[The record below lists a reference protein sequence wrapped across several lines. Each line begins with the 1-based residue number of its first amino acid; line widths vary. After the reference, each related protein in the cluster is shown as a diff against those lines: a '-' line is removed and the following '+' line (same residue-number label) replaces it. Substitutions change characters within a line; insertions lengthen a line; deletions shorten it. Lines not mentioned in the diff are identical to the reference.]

1 MFGKRKKQERKIGS
15 AFDRLL
21 NYTFKKDEDMNT
33 QLLDLADIVIN
44 NRPLLANFEEIAS
57 IGEVNHAISFLS
69 GVVYALD
76 GSVYRSGAE
85 TRLFAT
91 WKAFEDGTLKKYIK
105 DFGIDE

>member
-1 MFGKRKKQERKIGS
+1 
-15 AFDRLL
+15 
-21 NYTFKKDEDMNT
+21 MNT

-76 GSVYRSGAE
+76 GSVYRLGE
-85 TRLFAT
+85 KLDYLQREKL
-91 WKAFEDGTLKKYIK
+91 LKMVL
-105 DFGIDE
+105 